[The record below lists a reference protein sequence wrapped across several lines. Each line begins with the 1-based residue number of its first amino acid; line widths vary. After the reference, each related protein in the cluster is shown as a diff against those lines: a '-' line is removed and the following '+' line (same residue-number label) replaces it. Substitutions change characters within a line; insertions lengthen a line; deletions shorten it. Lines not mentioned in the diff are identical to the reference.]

1 MKVSASLHA
10 EFVPKFNGNRDLPED
25 EQIRVEIRWP
35 NMTQREQLKSFRM
48 DQTGGVGISFNLD
61 RILKQH
67 VGKITNLESEV
78 NGKTVVISDGQ
89 ALAENTNPQLD
100 ALADELKAEV
110 TKRLELDEDEVK
122 N

>member
-61 RILKQH
+61 WILKQH